1 MIPNRSY
8 LQKADLEIADMQN
21 DGGYLQEEQA
31 KNFFKIM
38 IKQSEFMRMMRVET
52 MKSHTKEFP
61 KTQLGTRILQPGRSA
76 TPLTLGERSKPN
88 FDQIALVAQLFKA
101 EIRIDDETLED
112 NIEKGSF
119 QALVMS
125 MMAERTAADMEDNIL
140 NGDTASA
147 VAALQPFD
155 GLRKQAVSNIVLAG
169 GVTLDEDICRD
180 LLKSIPSEF
189 TRDKKRLKFLTSHN
203 AEIDYRHSLGGR
215 GTDHGDHHLGSAR
228 AGGPSSV
235 FYAGIEVVPIPLMPE
250 NLGGGTNETEV
261 LLANTKDALLGMYRQ
276 VRVELGR
283 DKQSGYNYIVTTTRF
298 DTKWMHEPAMA
309 KATGVLAA

>member
-1 MIPNRSY
+1 VTWLRKSKQKNAPPEAVSKEQQMTPNRSY
-8 LQKADLEIADMQN
+8 LAKADLVIQDLQT

-52 MKSHTKEFP
+52 MKSHTKEMP
-61 KTQLGTRILQPGRSA
+61 KTQLGSRILP
-76 TPLTLGERSKPN
+76 
-88 FDQIALVAQLFKA
+88 
-101 EIRIDDETLED
+101 
-112 NIEKGSF
+112 
-119 QALVMS
+119 
-125 MMAERTAADMEDNIL
+125 
-140 NGDTASA
+140 ASA

-155 GLRKQAVSNIVLAG
+155 GLRKQATSNTVLAG
-169 GVTLDEDICRD
+169 GVTLDEDIMRD

-189 TRDKKRLKFLTSHN
+189 TRDKKKLKYLTSHN

-235 FYAGIEVVPIPLMPE
+235 FYAGIEVVSIPLMPE

-261 LLANTKDALLGMYRQ
+261 LLCNTKDALLGMYRQ

-298 DTKWMHEPAMA
+298 DTKWMHEPAVA
-309 KATGVLAA
+309 KATGVLAS